1 MEARRRRY
9 PAVAVTA
16 AATRCHG
23 LTPSRRGAARCGCR
37 SGGEA
42 GGEKNCS
49 TCSEVKS
56 LSTKSSSSMD
66 PTTACKIPLGSAD
79 PAPSPAMLLP
89 LLLLLLLLL
98 PPPPPPLL
106 PLLLL
111 SLALAPAYAMAPVQD
126 VTSTVDT
133 LALSPPMGTAVTFQE
148 ARMHSRQG
156 AVGATVLCGV
166 SPRLWAFGSVGELE
180 PDEVLGTG
188 EVTRSGTCGWSVR
201 PTRNTTSRS
210 GGHCN
215 GTSPGNSSVISSRR
229 ITSFGPVEST
239 VWFTTRWAGQRDVL
253 RCRFHAPPACSLVTG
268 AEPATSTTSRMR

>member
-1 MEARRRRY
+1 METRRRRY
-9 PAVAVTA
+9 PAVAVSA

-23 LTPSRRGAARCGCR
+23 SPLSRCGCR

-66 PTTACKIPLGSAD
+66 PTTAFKIPLGSAD

-98 PPPPPPLL
+98 LPPPPPPPPLL
-106 PLLLL
+106 PPLLL

-126 VTSTVDT
+126 VISTVDT
-133 LALSPPMGTAVTFQE
+133 LALSPPMGTAMTFQE
-148 ARMHSRQG
+148 ARMHSLQG

-188 EVTRSGTCGWSVR
+188 EVSRSGTCGWSVR
-201 PTRNTTSRS
+201 PTRKTTSRS

-215 GTSPGNSSVISSRR
+215 WTSPGNSSVISSRR

-268 AEPATSTTSRMR
+268 AEPAASTTSRMR